1 MDFTQQGIVIHLE
14 LWNSS
19 KAIVIQFWGGLVRR
33 PFPGTRSR
41 KRPPLVE
48 VLSFIFILIPW
59 IFMFAKLVSDSIF
72 GYQVFINAFS
82 LFMLFKAFTS
92 ILFLPVNSVWFNRRI
107 RNRKHTFW
115 LLKLLRIRSCQVYLS
130 YGRFT
135 NSRLYCLFFGFDGGT
150 WPLAFFTL
158 GRYGAFWIWHKPSLR
173 KLMTQDIHLV

>member
-59 IFMFAKLVSDSIF
+59 IILFAKLVSDSIF
-72 GYQVFINAFS
+72 GYQVYHKCLFT
-82 LFMLFKAFTS
+82 FMLFKAFTS
-92 ILFLPVNSVWFNRRI
+92 NLYVPVKSVWMNRRI
-107 RNRKHTFW
+107 RNLKHTFW

-158 GRYGAFWIWHKPSLR
+158 GRYGAF
-173 KLMTQDIHLV
+173 